1 MVRYVSTDCF
11 TGCDVI
17 PIAAMDPCSI
27 PIKSHD
33 LGTGVHYEAYNAW
46 RKGDDFLDW
55 LGPESHQ
62 GTFQGNKAHGSPAV
76 WTTNDPGDQQR
87 YNPLNTYVNMKKQ
100 LSIDQN
106 DD

>member
-1 MVRYVSTDCF
+1 
-11 TGCDVI
+11 
-17 PIAAMDPCSI
+17 
-27 PIKSHD
+27 
-33 LGTGVHYEAYNAW
+33 
-46 RKGDDFLDW
+46 